1 MITEYNSAPVAYTPI
16 INTADMLCIAEDR
29 CLQLREMF
37 DADEMIQE
45 ALCEI
50 IALEKDLA

>member
-16 INTADMLCIAEDR
+16 INTADMLSIAEDR